1 MVGPSAGGSRWS
13 VVVSLLVAAAMATIA
28 FITVQQAG
36 CHNPGQ
42 YVARGDGYELI
53 GGCIEPNDLPIAPDT
68 VPAPPPA
75 APDIRSPLRP

>member
-1 MVGPSAGGSRWS
+1 MVGPSTGGTRWS

-42 YVARGDGYELI
+42 YIARGTGYELV

-68 VPAPPPA
+68 TPAPQPA
-75 APDIRSPLRP
+75 TDPRSPFRP